1 MANRGLQSDGEDVAQ
16 ASRKTAAQ
24 KAIVLER
31 MLGLVAQYAPYLL
44 WKDVMKSST
53 SLAWI
58 WKRIRRH
65 YGFVQSEANFMS
77 LCEIKRK
84 DDERYEMFFQ
94 RILAHIDDNLLT
106 AASNIQ
112 HDGVAV
118 AEDKV
123 MSPTTERLAVYLWLS
138 LIDER
143 LPAYIAR
150 VYAHD
155 RSSSIMS

>member
-31 MLGLVAQYAPYLL
+31 MLGLVAQYAPSLL
-44 WKDVMKSST
+44 RKDVMKSST

-94 RILAHIDDNLLT
+94 RILAHID
-106 AASNIQ
+106 
-112 HDGVAV
+112 
-118 AEDKV
+118 EV